1 MKLVYLF
8 SLSFVLFSNSVYSQF
23 QPIFSD
29 STHYWCSNI
38 EFINNDTGFV
48 IAGQYAP
55 VFNGTVLRTLNGGLT
70 WDTTNFNYNNYAINF
85 INDSLGF
92 LAGQDMTIY
101 RTTDLGFSWNFISG
115 GGPGLNDIS
124 GLHFLNADS
133 GFITS
138 GFRLY
143 KSDNGGQNIQMEYDS
158 LGGIGY
164 PESSK
169 ILFIDSLIGYVI
181 NSSIAKTVNRGLDW
195 YNLSTPINFVAKSA
209 YFFNSLEGVI
219 VGDQGKISKT
229 FDGGLSWSVPDSIGP
244 FPLHDIHFVSDSIG
258 FIIGG
263 KDSFNNQVSNGIIYT
278 TFNRGLTWT
287 TLNSSYHDALLKFSF
302 PSDSVGYAVGFN
314 GLIIKIRNANSL
326 FTSITT
332 LFSNPRNYEIF
343 PNPCRN
349 TLYIKGIETSPF
361 RIINVIG
368 EVIMNGTI
376 EFGVTSI
383 DVSKFAAGFYML
395 VIGNKI
401 EKIIKE

>member
-1 MKLVYLF
+1 MGEL
-8 SLSFVLFSNSVYSQF
+8 
-23 QPIFSD
+23 
-29 STHYWCSNI
+29 T
-38 EFINNDTGFV
+38 TGFV

-55 VFNGTVLRTLNGGLT
+55 IFNGTILRTLNGGLT

-143 KSDNGGQNIQMEYDS
+143 KTDNGSQNIQMEYDS
-158 LGGIGY
+158 LGWIGY

-169 ILFIDSLIGYVI
+169 IFFTDSLIGYVI
-181 NSSIAKTVNRGLDW
+181 NSSIAKTINRGLDW
-195 YNLSTPINFVAKSA
+195 YNLSTPINFVPKSA
-209 YFFNSLEGVI
+209 YFFNSQEGII
-219 VGDQGKISKT
+219 VGDQGKVSKT
-229 FDGGLSWSVPDSIGP
+229 FDGGLSWSVPDLIGLY
-244 FPLHDIHFVSDSIG
+244 PLHDIHFVSDSIG

-302 PSDSVGYAVGFN
+302 PSDSVGYAIGFN
-314 GLIIKIRNANSL
+314 GLIIKIRNANSM

-332 LFSNPRNYEIF
+332 LSTNPRKHEFF
-343 PNPCRN
+343 PNPCRT
-349 TLYIKGIETSPF
+349 TLNIEGIESSPF
-361 RIINVIG
+361 RIFNVLG
-368 EVIMNGTI
+368 EIIMNGALD
-376 EFGVTSI
+376 FGITSI
-383 DVSKFAAGFYML
+383 DVSEFASGIYIL
-395 VIGNKI
+395 VIGNRT
-401 EKIIKE
+401 EKFIKE